1 MIEYNKRFQ
10 QVGIFVK
17 FTEADPS
24 ADIHFSWLCVGE
36 AIRWVDRNSKETVKQ
51 SCWGFLRTGTA
62 KDCKIKVLPCLGKDA
77 HVYCSNWS
85 QRPHQKTPSYQK
97 SQRTASMETCCCCML
112 PVHLTQSWEDTAAPA
127 ALLNPGLPLCT
138 ASNPEQGLTVPMLL
152 QINSLSDKAAGN
164 KNQAYVPTLE
174 PKPLV
179 WLHMTAYAERV
190 HKGKGMQ
197 GTDIANLAQ
206 IQPLQTTPC
215 TGLSR
220 RARSSQ
226 HSSPSA
232 NLSISM
238 PICINIFLQRERGK
252 LPGGSWAGDP

>member
-1 MIEYNKRFQ
+1 MLTYTAATEVRDLIKKHHLTRKVKGLQAWKPAAAACCQCIWPKAERTQLLQ
-10 QVGIFVK
+10 Q
-17 FTEADPS
+17 
-24 ADIHFSWLCVGE
+24 HFSTLDSPC
-36 AIRWVDRNSKETVKQ
+36 ALPPTLSKVSQ
-51 SCWGFLRTGTA
+51 S
-62 KDCKIKVLPCLGKDA
+62 PCC
-77 HVYCSNWS
+77 YRS
-85 QRPHQKTPSYQK
+85 
-97 SQRTASMETCCCCML
+97 TASPTKQQATRIRHMY
-112 PVHLTQSWEDTAAPA
+112 P
-127 ALLNPGLPLCT
+127 LLNP
-138 ASNPEQGLTVPMLL
+138 N
-152 QINSLSDKAAGN
+152 
-164 KNQAYVPTLE
+164 
-174 PKPLV
+174 LV